1 MLNQIECLCLFVYT
15 LDCLDHQRTNSITLI
30 PVIFIYAGNDLHQFR
45 LNPHRKSTALSRVLV
60 IFAPMDRRRISRYS
74 ACAGHPIVLKMLPSI
89 THAVMSI
96 PNGFSAGLA
105 HQFPTANSIMGFKLG
120 NAKHFL
126 PFKSPAEINMSWLWH
141 VVAIG
146 FPASANS
153 FTMLNA
159 FSLMLRS
166 SVNRPPGIMRA
177 S

>member
-1 MLNQIECLCLFVYT
+1 MQVSLSVCIYT
-15 LDCLDHQRTNSITLI
+15 WLSGPPKNKFTMIS
-30 PVIFIYAGNDLHQFR
+30 VIFIYAGNDLHQFR
-45 LNPHRKSTALSRVLV
+45 LTPHRKSTALSRVLV

-74 ACAGHPIVLKMLPSI
+74 ACAGHPKVLKMFPSI

-96 PNGFSAGLA
+96 PNGFSASLA
-105 HQFPTANSIMGFKLG
+105 HQFPPANSIMGFKLG

-159 FSLMLRS
+159 FSLMLTLPRQS
-166 SVNRPPGIMRA
+166 LNLM
-177 S
+177 